1 MGSLAQ
7 AGRPWAKF
15 QRGLRS
21 PWSCLRSA
29 LEEGMRRGLGGQ
41 DGGLET
47 EDPHNGA
54 CGGLGSLWS
63 SLCTD
68 GRTEHSGFTPSRS

>member
-15 QRGLRS
+15 QSLRS

-29 LEEGMRRGLGGQ
+29 VEEGMRWGLGGQ
-41 DGGLET
+41 DGGPET
-47 EDPHNGA
+47 EDPPIMA
-54 CGGLGSLWS
+54 PA
-63 SLCTD
+63 
-68 GRTEHSGFTPSRS
+68 EA